1 MIAPFT
7 SYIATESRF
16 MRYCMFLIQI
26 NCMSALLILYFTTFY
41 RINDSVRNEDVL
53 DQVDMMQ
60 IIGASVVGSVLLLP
74 FISEPLISLCASKF
88 QKVMDPI
95 SEDQSHQVHVRPRN
109 EIVKKVLIVVAL
121 LSTISLPVW
130 AIIQSSSV
138 PASNQYCMAT
148 ALIGS
153 LFTGLLIV
161 NNLYMILITCI
172 VKKRKPN
179 TKTCAP

>member
-1 MIAPFT
+1 M
-7 SYIATESRF
+7 
-16 MRYCMFLIQI
+16 
-26 NCMSALLILYFTTFY
+26 
-41 RINDSVRNEDVL
+41 
-53 DQVDMMQ
+53 
-60 IIGASVVGSVLLLP
+60 
-74 FISEPLISLCASKF
+74 
-88 QKVMDPI
+88 
-95 SEDQSHQVHVRPRN
+95 HVRPRN
-109 EIVKKVLIVVAL
+109 EIVKKVLVVVAL

-172 VKKRKPN
+172 VK
-179 TKTCAP
+179 